1 MLAWWRRPSAV
12 APVDPAEVAAVE
24 RISVSELADPA
35 ARLMMHRPHGII
47 LPAFRVRG
55 LLIWGMTAAVVDRL
69 LALAGW
75 ERPWDS
81 ATVVDW
87 PGTGSVGPPPTALG
101 CLPGAGIP
109 GLIGLETWTSG
120 ETM

>member
-1 MLAWWRRPSAV
+1 M
-12 APVDPAEVAAVE
+12 APVDPGEVAAVE
-24 RISVSELADPA
+24 PISVSELADPA
-35 ARLMMHRPHGII
+35 VRLMMHRPRGII

-81 ATVVDW
+81 AAVVDW
-87 PGTGSVGPPPTALG
+87 PELDGGNTTTA
-101 CLPGAGIP
+101 
-109 GLIGLETWTSG
+109 
-120 ETM
+120 